1 MKTVLALTVGGS
13 CAPVVAAV
21 RAYEPTLTCFIATKG
36 PKGSRMTVD
45 GNGKP
50 CRQRVGEQEE
60 ENPSIVAQTGLR
72 PEQYRVVEVEDP
84 DDLPNLYG
92 VCVKALRELRD
103 QHPDA
108 RHIADYTGGSKS
120 MSVALA
126 LAALECGWELSLVR
140 GQRPDLVKVA
150 NGTEMAGLI
159 NAAEVR
165 ARQRLEEARRLFNAR
180 AYASAREILEGIPR
194 AAPVSREL
202 EGEIRQW
209 VAICRGLDAW
219 DRFDH
224 PRAFNILQTVQ
235 SQIVPQWRFLKRIL
249 GQDRASGYEMVG
261 DLIRNAERRA
271 SRGRYDDAVARLYR
285 AVELLAQL
293 RLQNEYGLDTSN
305 LRVEALPE
313 GLRPRYR
320 ERLELQA
327 ASSRDGVIRLGLW
340 EAYALLVELDDPLG
354 KVFQKHEKRLRDAL
368 LQRNRSILA
377 HGLSPI
383 GEEDYRRIHEI
394 VTGMIQE
401 GLRALG
407 VPEEAPQFPVWEESP

>member
-21 RAYEPTLTCFIATKG
+21 RAYEPTLTCFIATGG
-36 PKGSRMTVD
+36 PKGSRVTVD
-45 GNGKP
+45 GSGKP
-50 CRQRVGEQEE
+50 CRQRVGESEE
-60 ENPSIVAQTGLR
+60 AHPSIVAQTGLR

-84 DDLPNLYG
+84 DDLPTLYG

-103 QHPDA
+103 QYPDA
-108 RHIADYTGGSKS
+108 RYIADYTGGSKS

-202 EGEIRQW
+202 EAKIRQW

-224 PRAFNILQTVQ
+224 RRAYDILQTVQ
-235 SQIVPQWRFLKRIL
+235 SQIVPQWRFLKRIV
-249 GQDRASGYEMVG
+249 GQDRASGYEKVE

-271 SRGRYDDAVARLYR
+271 CRGRYDDAVARLYR

-327 ASSRDGVIRLGLW
+327 ASSREGVIRLGLW

>member
-13 CAPVVAAV
+13 CAPIVTAV
-21 RAYEPTLTCFIATKG
+21 RTYEPTLTCFIATKG
-36 PKGSRMTVD
+36 PKGSRVTVD
-45 GNGKP
+45 GGGKP
-50 CRQRVGEQEE
+50 CRQRVGEREE

-72 PEQYRVVEVEDP
+72 PEQYRVEEVEDP
-84 DDLPNLYG
+84 DDLPALYE

-103 QHPDA
+103 QYPDA

-140 GQRPDLVKVA
+140 GQRPDLIRVA

-165 ARQRLEEARRLFNAR
+165 ARQRMEEARRLFNSY
-180 AYASAREILEGIPR
+180 AYASAQAVLEGILR
-194 AAPVSREL
+194 EAPVSHEL
-202 EGEIRQW
+202 EAKIRRW
-209 VAICRGLDAW
+209 VTLCRGLDAW
-219 DRFDH
+219 DRFEH
-224 PRAFNILQTVQ
+224 QRAYTILQTVQ
-235 SQIVPQWRFLKRIL
+235 SQIVPQWRFLKRIV
-249 GQDRASGYEMVG
+249 QESGYEMVG

-293 RLQNEYGLDTSN
+293 RLQNSYGVDTSN
-305 LRVEALPE
+305 LQVEALRE
-313 GLRPRYR
+313 DLQSQYR
-320 ERLELQA
+320 QRLELQA
-327 ASSRDGVIRLGLW
+327 ASGRDGTLRLGLW
-340 EAYALLVELDDPLG
+340 DAYALLVELEDPLG
-354 KVFQKHEKRLRDAL
+354 KVFQEHEKRLRDAL
-368 LQRNRSILA
+368 LRRNRSILA

-383 GEEDYRRIHEI
+383 GEDEYQRIHEI
-394 VTGMIQE
+394 VTGMIGK

-407 VPEEAPQFPVWEESP
+407 VSEETPQFPLWEETP